1 MSINRKS
8 SFLFVATL
16 LLVLLVV
23 TAFFPPVLDNSRYYS
38 LTKYGVFGLL
48 VLLAFFSKCYK
59 SFQNEFIRK
68 SLIITIIAVFLVF
81 FLYAFS
87 FRIGWYDATSLIS
100 IVLAV
105 SIGYSLSLKQG
116 QIELILLFYGV
127 LAVVLGIYS
136 MIYFVG
142 AITLADYMY
151 AVDTKNL
158 VGQIV
163 ATAGIGLVVTTVE
176 HRYLLPKI
184 VLIGLVII
192 LLVVLR
198 CKTAFVAFILFAIY
212 YFRSYFKSSFAFV
225 LVFLVAIACVVYSSQ
240 IYSFFERVFVGTK
253 EVVDLNDFTSD
264 RIDRDRDGIA
274 FFISHPIWG
283 ELKVESG
290 LENIHNYVIKR
301 LAAYGIFSF
310 PFMVFYFFYFIN
322 LIKQW
327 LSLKHRRIEC
337 AGLLMLIIPFFSS
350 LLEPSAPFG
359 PGLIQVV
366 PFVFYGLYL
375 RRLELSTLLD

>member
-1 MSINRKS
+1 
-8 SFLFVATL
+8 
-16 LLVLLVV
+16 
-23 TAFFPPVLDNSRYYS
+23 
-38 LTKYGVFGLL
+38 
-48 VLLAFFSKCYK
+48 
-59 SFQNEFIRK
+59 
-68 SLIITIIAVFLVF
+68 
-81 FLYAFS
+81 
-87 FRIGWYDATSLIS
+87 
-100 IVLAV
+100 
-105 SIGYSLSLKQG
+105 
-116 QIELILLFYGV
+116 
-127 LAVVLGIYS
+127 

-142 AITLADYMY
+142 AVTLADYMY

-163 ATAGIGLVVTTVE
+163 ATAGIGLVVTTAK
-176 HRYLLPKI
+176 HRYMLPKL

-192 LLVVLR
+192 LLFVLR
-198 CKTAFVAFILFAIY
+198 CKTALVAFVLFGVY
-212 YFRSYFKSSFAFV
+212 YFRSYFKSSLAFV

-253 EVVDLNDFTSD
+253 EVIDLNDFTSD

-301 LAAYGIFSF
+301 LAAYGLFSF
-310 PFMVFYFFYFIN
+310 PYLLFYFYYFII

-327 LSLKHRRIEC
+327 LSLKRNEIEY

-359 PGLIQVV
+359 PGLIQII
-366 PFVFYGLYL
+366 PFIFYGLYL
-375 RRLELSTLLD
+375 RDSELYELKG